1 MRSSFRVTRPPKP
14 KRNAEATKASILD
27 AALKEF
33 AEQGLAG
40 ARMDEIARAA
50 SVNKAL
56 LYYYFESKQ
65 RLFVGVIQQA
75 FVRITDALRD
85 ALNRPANPKEKL
97 LAFLDANF
105 DVLAANPLLARL
117 LGHELDMLR
126 NISPETIQGLL
137 EGGFFERVVPLLSEF
152 RAVLAEGV
160 RTGEFRSIDIDAVV
174 PLLIMVV
181 RTAVRGMPMGAIA
194 FPRSQKLSPARRRA
208 AAIDFIGSAIFVQP
222 PTGIR
227 KRKPESKQ

>member
-1 MRSSFRVTRPPKP
+1 MVGSYRVIRPAKP

-40 ARMDEIARAA
+40 ARMDEIAKAA

-75 FVRITDALRD
+75 FLLITDALRD
-85 ALNRPANPKEKL
+85 ALSRPANPKEKL

-105 DVLAANPLLARL
+105 EVLAAHPLLARL
-117 LGHELDMLR
+117 LGHELDIR

-137 EGGFFERVVPLLSEF
+137 EGGIFDRVVPLLSDL
-152 RAVLAEGV
+152 RRVLAEGV

-181 RTAVRGMPMGAIA
+181 RTAARGMPMGAVVL
-194 FPRSQKLSPARRRA
+194 PRSQKLSPARRRA
-208 AAIDFIGSAIFVQP
+208 AAIDFIGSAVFVQP
-222 PTGIR
+222 PTRIH
-227 KRKPESKQ
+227 KHKPVSKE

>member
-1 MRSSFRVTRPPKP
+1 MVSSFRVSRPAKP

-40 ARMDEIARAA
+40 ARMDEIAKAA

-75 FVRITDALRD
+75 FLLITDALRE
-85 ALNRPANPKEKL
+85 ALSRPANPKEKL

-105 DVLAANPLLARL
+105 EVLAAHPLLARL
-117 LGHELDMLR
+117 LGHELDIR

-137 EGGFFERVVPLLSEF
+137 EGGIFDRVVPLLSDL
-152 RAVLAEGV
+152 RRVLAEGV

-181 RTAVRGMPMGAIA
+181 RTAARGMPMGAVVL
-194 FPRSQKLSPARRRA
+194 PRSQKLSPARRRA

-222 PTGIR
+222 PTRIH
-227 KRKPESKQ
+227 KRKPVSKE

>member
-1 MRSSFRVTRPPKP
+1 MVSSFCVSRPAKP

-40 ARMDEIARAA
+40 ARMDEIAKAA

-75 FVRITDALRD
+75 FLLITDALRD
-85 ALNRPANPKEKL
+85 ALSRPANPKEKL

-105 DVLAANPLLARL
+105 EVLAAHPLLARL
-117 LGHELDMLR
+117 LGHELDIR

-137 EGGFFERVVPLLSEF
+137 EGGIFDRVVPLLSDL
-152 RAVLAEGV
+152 RRVLAEGV

-181 RTAVRGMPMGAIA
+181 RTAARGMPMGAVVL
-194 FPRSQKLSPARRRA
+194 PRSQKLSPARRRA

-222 PTGIR
+222 PTRIH
-227 KRKPESKQ
+227 KRKPVSKE

>member
-1 MRSSFRVTRPPKP
+1 MVSSFRVSRPAKP
-14 KRNAEATKASILD
+14 KRNAEATKASILE

-40 ARMDEIARAA
+40 ARMDEIAKAA

-75 FVRITDALRD
+75 FLLITDALRD
-85 ALNRPANPKEKL
+85 ALSRPANPKEKL

-105 DVLAANPLLARL
+105 EVLAAHPLLARL
-117 LGHELDMLR
+117 LGHELDIR

-137 EGGFFERVVPLLSEF
+137 EGGIFDRVVPLLSDL
-152 RAVLAEGV
+152 RRVLAEGV

-181 RTAVRGMPMGAIA
+181 RTAARGMPMGAVVL
-194 FPRSQKLSPARRRA
+194 PRSQKLSPARRRA
-208 AAIDFIGSAIFVQP
+208 AAIDFIGSAVFVQP
-222 PTGIR
+222 PTRIH
-227 KRKPESKQ
+227 KHKPVSKE